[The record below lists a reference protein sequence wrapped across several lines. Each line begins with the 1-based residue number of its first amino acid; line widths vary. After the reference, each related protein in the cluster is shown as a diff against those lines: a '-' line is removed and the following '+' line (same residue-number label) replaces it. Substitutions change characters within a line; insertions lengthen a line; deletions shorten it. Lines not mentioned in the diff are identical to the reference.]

1 MGQARQ
7 KTEGDGQMN
16 EPHRLLASPSAT
28 KTVRALYEMILGLLP
43 ATSNRRRDC
52 VTRDE
57 IAALFAA
64 DLSRERK
71 RRP

>member
-1 MGQARQ
+1 MSQ
-7 KTEGDGQMN
+7 
-16 EPHRLLASPSAT
+16 PHRRQSVPGVGIMFRTLC
-28 KTVRALYEMILGLLP
+28 EMILGLLP
-43 ATSNRRRDC
+43 ATSNRRRTC

-64 DLSRERK
+64 DLSRDPK